1 MRFFVEHLSQLG
13 VLSLASKNR
22 ENPGDEVV
30 LVGHEGPYD
39 PTTGDANENVA
50 EKLTSRSLNFFRR
63 YTKSASYLMA
73 GTEER
78 DLRPRSERDSS
89 LSPCISRSQ
98 VN

>member
-13 VLSLASKNR
+13 VISLASKNR
-22 ENPGDEVV
+22 ENLGDEVV
-30 LVGHEGPYD
+30 LVGHKGPYD
-39 PTTGDANENVA
+39 PTTGEANENVA
-50 EKLTSRSLNFFRR
+50 EKLTSRSLKFFRL
-63 YTKSASYLMA
+63 YTKSASYLMV

-78 DLRPRSERDSS
+78 GLRPRSERDSS

>member
-1 MRFFVEHLSQLG
+1 MRLFVEHLSQLG
-13 VLSLASKNR
+13 VISLASKNR
-22 ENPGDEVV
+22 ENLGDEVV

-39 PTTGDANENVA
+39 PTTGEANENVA
-50 EKLTSRSLNFFRR
+50 EKLSSRSLNFFRL